1 MAKDDKQAALAR
13 AHEWL
18 REHRIDYLLAQFVDI
33 HGAAKTKVVPARH
46 LDMLV
51 ETGAGFS
58 GYAIWGTGIPRNGGD
73 YYARADL
80 STLAPVPWLP
90 GYARVVGDG
99 HVHGQPHPLCSR
111 VLLRQQLKRIEA
123 KGWTFNTGLE
133 PEFILLRRTA
143 GGDYCPADEYDVLDK
158 ASYDYKGLSRE
169 ANRLFLERVTEA
181 MAAVGAD
188 VYQIDHEDAPGQY
201 EINYAYADALS
212 SADRY
217 IWFKMAASHAA
228 EQLGMLCSF
237 MPKPFADRAGSGL
250 HFHVSMADADGCN
263 LFEDKADPN
272 GYALSKLGYHFLAGI
287 LHHAPALTAICA
299 PTVNSY
305 KRLVVGNSLSGATW
319 APAYI
324 AYGDNRT
331 VLARCPGGRIEWRL
345 ADAGA
350 NPYLV
355 SAALLAAGLDGIE
368 RALLPGKR
376 VDDDLY
382 EYDAR
387 QLERAGIRPVPQHLG
402 EAVDALEADEVLATA
417 LGTDFV
423 AEFARLKRME
433 WVEYSRHVSD
443 WERRRYADFF

>member
-1 MAKDDKQAALAR
+1 MANDNIDLAQAGQWLA
-13 AHEWL
+13 
-18 REHRIDYLLAQFVDI
+18 EHKVNYLLAQFVDI
-33 HGAAKTKVVPARH
+33 HGAAKTKIVPARH
-46 LDMLV
+46 LELITT
-51 ETGAGFS
+51 TGAGFS
-58 GYAIWGTGIPRNGGD
+58 GYAIWGTGIARNGGD

-99 HVHGQPHPLCSR
+99 HVHGRPHPLCSR
-111 VLLRQQLKRIEA
+111 VLLKTQLQRLAER
-123 KGWTFNTGLE
+123 GWRLNTGLE
-133 PEFILLRRTA
+133 PEFTLLKRD
-143 GGDYCPADEYDVLDK
+143 GSGDYRPADELDVLDK
-158 ASYDYKGLSRE
+158 ASYDYKGMSRP
-169 ANRLFLERVTEA
+169 ANRQFLEQVTEA

-188 VYQIDHEDAPGQY
+188 VYQIDHEDATGQY
-201 EINYAYADALS
+201 EINYVYADALT

-217 IWFKMAASHAA
+217 IYFKMAASHAA

-250 HFHVSMADADGCN
+250 HFHLSLADAEGRN
-263 LFEDKADPN
+263 LFEDAADPN
-272 GYALSKLGYHFLAGI
+272 GYALSEMGYHFLAGI

-355 SAALLAAGLDGIE
+355 SAALVAAGLDGIE
-368 RALLPGKR
+368 RKLHPGNK

-382 EYDAR
+382 EYQPA
-387 QLERAGIRPVPQHLG
+387 QLTAAGIEHVPQHLG
-402 EAVDALEADEVLATA
+402 EAVDALLADPVLGEA
-417 LGTDFV
+417 LGKDFV
-423 AEFARLKRME
+423 AEFARLKRLE
-433 WVEYSRHVSD
+433 WVEYLRHVSD
-443 WERRRYADFF
+443 WERKRYADFF

>member
-1 MAKDDKQAALAR
+1 MAKQQDKALAQ
-13 AHEWL
+13 AQQWL
-18 REHRIDYLLAQFVDI
+18 QDNQIHYLLAQFVDI

-46 LDMLV
+46 LDLITH
-51 ETGAGFS
+51 TGAGFS
-58 GYAIWGTGIPRNGGD
+58 GYAIWGTGIARNGGD
-73 YYARADL
+73 FYARADM

-99 HVHGQPHPLCSR
+99 HVHGQPHPLCPR
-111 VLLRQQLKRIEA
+111 VLLKTQLARLAER
-123 KGWTFNTGLE
+123 GWTLNTGVE
-133 PEFILLRRTA
+133 PEFILLKRDGA
-143 GGDYCPADEYDVLDK
+143 GDYQPADALDVLDK
-158 ASYDYKGLSRE
+158 ASYDYKGLSRP
-169 ANRLFLERVTEA
+169 ANRVFLEQVTEA

-201 EINYAYADALS
+201 EINYVYSDALT

-250 HFHVSMADADGCN
+250 HFHVSIADAKGRN

-272 GYALSKLGYHFLAGI
+272 GYALSQLGYHFLAGL

-331 VLARCPGGRIEWRL
+331 VLGRCPGGRIEWRL

-355 SAALLAAGLDGIE
+355 TAAMIAAGLDGIE
-368 RALLPGKR
+368 RQLQPGKK

-382 EYDAR
+382 EYDEK
-387 QLERAGIRPVPQHLG
+387 QLKRAGIKAVPQNLG
-402 EAVDALEADEVLATA
+402 EAVTALEANSVLRQA
-417 LGTDFV
+417 LGADFV
-423 AEFARLKRME
+423 AEFVRLKRME
-433 WVEYSRHVSD
+433 WIEYSRHVSD
-443 WERRRYADFF
+443 WERQRYADFF

>member
-1 MAKDDKQAALAR
+1 MAKQQDKALAQ
-13 AHEWL
+13 AQQWL
-18 REHRIDYLLAQFVDI
+18 QDNQIDYLLAQFVDI

-46 LDMLV
+46 LDLITH
-51 ETGAGFS
+51 TGAGFS
-58 GYAIWGTGIPRNGGD
+58 GYAIWGTGIARNGGD
-73 YYARADL
+73 FYARADL

-99 HVHGQPHPLCSR
+99 HVYGQPHPLCPR
-111 VLLRQQLKRIEA
+111 VLLKTQLARLAER
-123 KGWTFNTGLE
+123 GWTLNTGVE
-133 PEFILLRRTA
+133 PEFILLKRDGA
-143 GGDYCPADEYDVLDK
+143 GDYQPADALDVLDK
-158 ASYDYKGLSRE
+158 ASYDYKGLSRP
-169 ANRLFLERVTEA
+169 ANRVFLEQVTEA

-201 EINYAYADALS
+201 EINYVYSDALT

-250 HFHVSMADADGCN
+250 HFHVSIADAKGRN
-263 LFEDKADPN
+263 LFEDHADPN
-272 GYALSKLGYHFLAGI
+272 GYALSQLGYHFLAGL
-287 LHHAPALTAICA
+287 LHHAPALTALCA

-331 VLARCPGGRIEWRL
+331 VLGRCPGGRIEWRL

-355 SAALLAAGLDGIE
+355 TAAMIAAGLDGIE
-368 RALLPGKR
+368 RQLQPGKK

-382 EYDAR
+382 EYDEK
-387 QLERAGIRPVPQHLG
+387 QLKRAGIKAVPQNLG
-402 EAVDALEADEVLATA
+402 EAVTALEANSVLRQA
-417 LGTDFV
+417 LGADFV
-423 AEFARLKRME
+423 AEFVRLKRME
-433 WVEYSRHVSD
+433 WIEYSRHVSD
-443 WERRRYADFF
+443 WERQRYADFF